1 MKNNRTIDTAMRD
14 SYHQTMCAIARHRT
28 VVSFENNAT
37 TAAQGHQAMMAIS
50 SDMPES
56 GGGVTDGPD
65 VAASDDDDGGDSDGE
80 PARRPRK
87 ELENR
92 TSKAGANSRKPLQSL
107 TSDDAGNN
115 MTNANSGKHRNVTAT
130 AGALS
135 IPQNPDIA
143 LWRLPTVLAHV
154 PVSKSEWWHGIKT
167 GRYPAGIKLSPR
179 ITAWRSSD
187 IRSLIASF

>member
-1 MKNNRTIDTAMRD
+1 MASVNKVIIVGNLGRD
-14 SYHQTMCAIARHRT
+14 GSSYHIDRH
-28 VVSFENNAT
+28 V
-37 TAAQGHQAMMAIS
+37 MMMPCTPLSIS
-50 SDMPES
+50 NDMPES
-56 GGGVTDGPD
+56 GGGESAGVTDGAE

-87 ELENR
+87 ELKSS
-92 TSKAGANSRKPLQSL
+92 TLKAGANSRTPLQSL

-115 MTNANSGKHRNVTAT
+115 MTNSNSGKHRNVTAT

-143 LWRLPTVLAHV
+143 LWRLPTVLAHI

>member
-1 MKNNRTIDTAMRD
+1 METSFLDFCTG
-14 SYHQTMCAIARHRT
+14 
-28 VVSFENNAT
+28 VVSRQRGITRFNDMT
-37 TAAQGHQAMMAIS
+37 KAAQGHQAMMAIS
-50 SDMPES
+50 SDMPEP
-56 GGGVTDGPD
+56 GGASTGATDGPD

-80 PARRPRK
+80 PARR
-87 ELENR
+87 
-92 TSKAGANSRKPLQSL
+92 SPLAPKHPSP
-107 TSDDAGNN
+107 
-115 MTNANSGKHRNVTAT
+115 SGKHRNVTAT
-130 AGALS
+130 AGALL
-135 IPQNPDIA
+135 ILPQNPDIA